1 MNSRQQL
8 LLTTA
13 SIVVIWQLPYGRE
26 LLYPLSLLATYA
38 HELGHGLAALLCGA
52 EFESLVLHA
61 DGSGLA
67 IWSGNPGRIA
77 SALIASGGLV
87 GPTVAGVA
95 LLLFSG
101 SPRYARRLLGVL
113 SALVLVSIVLWL
125 RNIFGIVF
133 MLAVAAVF
141 GLAARTLGDRGASF
155 SLHLVAVTLCL
166 SWFTDLGYMFSSHAI
181 VGGRSM
187 PSDSAHI
194 AQALWLPYW
203 FWGSMIA
210 VFSLSLTMLGIW
222 FVSRDPVVVS
232 P

>member
-8 LLTTA
+8 FVATFT
-13 SIVVIWQLPYGRE
+13 IVVVWQIPFGRE

-52 EFESLVLHA
+52 EFESLVLYS

-67 IWSGNPGRIA
+67 TWNGNPGRLA
-77 SALIASGGLV
+77 TAAIASGGLV
-87 GPTVAGVA
+87 GPSAAGVVM
-95 LLLFSG
+95 LMLSG
-101 SPRYARRLLGVL
+101 SPRHARRILGAL
-113 SALVLVSIVLWL
+113 CCLVLASILLWL
-125 RNIFGIVF
+125 RNPFGIVF
-133 MLAVAAVF
+133 MLSVAAAF
-141 GLAARTLGDRGASF
+141 GFASRKLGDRGASF
-155 SLHLVAVTLCL
+155 FLQVVAVTLCL
-166 SWFTDLGYMFSSHAI
+166 SWFTDLGYMFSSHAM

-203 FWGSMIA
+203 FWGALIA
-210 VFSLSLTMLGIW
+210 AFSLGLTTLGIW
-222 FVSRDPVVVS
+222 FVSREPAVA